1 MQNVESVYPL
11 TGMQQGILLRVL
23 RHPQAG
29 EYVEQVSWTLE
40 GDFDAPAFERAWG
53 LVTERHPVLR
63 TAFFWEG
70 LDRPLQVVRRAAALP
85 VEELDWR
92 GLGGAEREERLARFL
107 ADDRA
112 RGFRL
117 SAAPLMRLTRIRLPG
132 SASHFVWTHH
142 HLLLDGWSAALCL
155 RDVFT
160 FYEALCRGDAA
171 RPGRAPSFERYV
183 EWSARQD
190 PAAGEAFWRGALAGL
205 PGAEAP
211 GVARAGAR
219 EGERYGVAGATLE
232 AELVERLGAAARRH
246 QLTLNTLFQGAWGAL
261 LAAYTG
267 EDDLAFGSVVAG
279 RNVPLPGVDAV
290 PGVFVN
296 TVPVR
301 VRARPGETAAELLRA
316 LQAEQLRARDH
327 EHWPAE
333 RLREWS
339 GLPRGRRLFDTLFVF
354 QNLPDVGVQF
364 AEVAGVRVRDF
375 RRASPTEGLGYA
387 LVLEVVPAE
396 GMELRLA
403 YDEAR
408 FDAASAGRL
417 LGHLR
422 TLLEALSGNLEIPAA
437 ELPLLPPAER
447 ARVVEE
453 WSGAGAEIPVEA
465 PLHRLFERRAETSPD
480 AVAVSSAERSLTY
493 GELDRRADRLARALA
508 ALGVGPEVPVAL
520 CLERSEEMVVA
531 VLGVLKAGGAYVPL
545 DPAYP
550 AGRLAYVL
558 ADCRA
563 PVLVTQA
570 GLAERLPE
578 FGGETVLVDGT
589 LLGPDPGRANEF
601 AATTAQSPPSRT
613 DGNDDEALPEHAAVL
628 PSPLA
633 GEGSGEGG
641 TRGAPVPTH
650 AEASPDHLAYVIYTS
665 GSTGQ
670 PKGVQVTHANAVRL
684 FRATEDRF
692 GFGERDVWTLF
703 HSYAFDFSVWEM
715 WGALLYGGRLVVV
728 PFETSR
734 DPAAFRALLGREGVT
749 VLSQTPSAFRQLA
762 AADERAGDGSG
773 LALRWVVFG
782 GEALEPA
789 SLRSWVARHGDER
802 PRLVNMY
809 GITETTVHVTHRL
822 FGREEVEGGAAS
834 PIGVPIAD
842 LRVYV
847 LGRAGEPV
855 PAGVPGEMYVGG
867 AGVARGYLGRP
878 DLTAERFVPD
888 PFSARPG
895 ARLYRSGDRARWTD
909 AGELEYLGRADLQ
922 VKVRGFRVEPGEVEA
937 ALLAHPGV
945 REAVVVAREE
955 RLVGYVVP
963 REGEAPPSEL
973 RAHLRARLPEHMVPA
988 AVVALDALPLTPNGK
1003 LDRRAL
1009 PTPESAGA
1017 EEAYVPPRTPTEAV
1031 LAGIWTEV
1039 LGVERVGAHSGFF
1052 DLGGHSLL
1060 AMRVASRVHE
1070 ATGAELPMRAV
1081 FEAPTLEELA
1091 AEVDARL
1098 RAEGGT
1104 QAPPLVAGAAGRAAP
1119 ALLRAAAALVPGPH
1133 GARLLRL
1140 QRPRRPA
1147 RARRPGRGGAAPR
1160 PGGGGAPPRGAA
1172 HRLPLHRG
1180 RARAGGPRPGPLPPA
1195 DRRPRRR
1202 RGGDAPP
1209 GARGGR
1215 APLRPGGG
1223 AAPPGYAAAPGGA
1236 RLRPPL
1242 HDAPRRLRRLVRRR
1256 PRPRGLRPLPRRSP
1270 RASPRRSRSC
1280 RSSTPTSPPGSAATS
1295 RATSSGRSS
1304 TTGASAWPAHPPCWS
1319 SRSTTPA
1326 PPGSARAAPPSP
1338 STSPPNARA
1347 PCASWRAA
1355 REPPSS

>member
-70 LDRPLQVVRRAAALP
+70 LDHPLQVVRRAAALP

-232 AELVERLGAAARRH
+232 PALVERLGAAARRH

-261 LAAYTG
+261 LAGYTG
-267 EDDLAFGSVVAG
+267 EEDLAFGSVVAG

-301 VRARPGETAAELLRA
+301 VRARPGETAADRLRA
-316 LQAEQLRARDH
+316 MQAEQLRARDH

-333 RLREWS
+333 QLREWS

-396 GMELRLA
+396 GVELRLA

-408 FDAASAGRL
+408 FDAESARRL

-422 TLLEALSGNLEIPAA
+422 TLLEALSGDLELPAA
-437 ELPLLPPAER
+437 ELPLLAPAER

-453 WSGAGAEIPVEA
+453 WSGTGAEIPVEA
-465 PLHRLFERRAETSPD
+465 PLHRLFERRAETSPG
-480 AVAVSSAERSLTY
+480 AVAVSSGERSLTY
-493 GELDRRADRLARALA
+493 AELDRRADRLARALA

-558 ADCRA
+558 EDCRA
-563 PVLVTQA
+563 PVLVTQE

-578 FGGETVLVDGT
+578 FGGQVVLVDG
-589 LLGPDPGRANEF
+589 LLADVEGP
-601 AATTAQSPPSRT
+601 PPPT
-613 DGNDDEALPEHAAVL
+613 PPPH
-628 PSPLA
+628 A
-633 GEGSGEGG
+633 GEGR
-641 TRGAPVPTH
+641 T
-650 AEASPDHLAYVIYTS
+650 ASPDNLAYVIYTS

-670 PKGVQVTHANAVRL
+670 PKGVQVTHASAVRL

-749 VLSQTPSAFRQLA
+749 VLSQTPSAFRQLI
-762 AADERAGDGSG
+762 AADERGGDGPG

-789 SLRSWVARHGDER
+789 SLRPWVERHGDER

-822 FGREEVEGGAAS
+822 LGREEVEGGAAS

-847 LGRAGEPV
+847 LGPTGEPV

-895 ARLYRSGDRARWTD
+895 ARLYRSGDRARWAD

-922 VKVRGFRVEPGEVEA
+922 VKVRGFRVEPGEIEA
-937 ALLAHPGV
+937 ALQRHPSV
-945 REAVVVAREE
+945 SAAVVVAR
-955 RLVGYVVP
+955 
-963 REGEAPPSEL
+963 GEP
-973 RAHLRARLPEHMVPA
+973 
-988 AVVALDALPLTPNGK
+988 
-1003 LDRRAL
+1003 
-1009 PTPESAGA
+1009 
-1017 EEAYVPPRTPTEAV
+1017 
-1031 LAGIWTEV
+1031 
-1039 LGVERVGAHSGFF
+1039 
-1052 DLGGHSLL
+1052 
-1060 AMRVASRVHE
+1060 
-1070 ATGAELPMRAV
+1070 
-1081 FEAPTLEELA
+1081 
-1091 AEVDARL
+1091 
-1098 RAEGGT
+1098 
-1104 QAPPLVAGAAGRAAP
+1104 
-1119 ALLRAAAALVPGPH
+1119 
-1133 GARLLRL
+1133 
-1140 QRPRRPA
+1140 
-1147 RARRPGRGGAAPR
+1147 
-1160 PGGGGAPPRGAA
+1160 
-1172 HRLPLHRG
+1172 
-1180 RARAGGPRPGPLPPA
+1180 
-1195 DRRPRRR
+1195 
-1202 RGGDAPP
+1202 
-1209 GARGGR
+1209 
-1215 APLRPGGG
+1215 
-1223 AAPPGYAAAPGGA
+1223 
-1236 RLRPPL
+1236 
-1242 HDAPRRLRRLVRRR
+1242 
-1256 PRPRGLRPLPRRSP
+1256 
-1270 RASPRRSRSC
+1270 
-1280 RSSTPTSPPGSAATS
+1280 
-1295 RATSSGRSS
+1295 
-1304 TTGASAWPAHPPCWS
+1304 
-1319 SRSTTPA
+1319 
-1326 PPGSARAAPPSP
+1326 
-1338 STSPPNARA
+1338 
-1347 PCASWRAA
+1347 
-1355 REPPSS
+1355 